1 MDSDNYGH
9 AAKRTI
15 HAGLGF
21 VCSMSRSARQYVF
34 ACLRTCVFMLE
45 DNVRHTLSVGMRKNS
60 PDARERERERERE
73 GGFSCLSLP
82 LPRLSGQS
90 LASNFR
96 SQLTSEGGGQFARLV
111 PTNFGQVSRSRTC
124 DASETTHR
132 V

>member
-1 MDSDNYGH
+1 MF
-9 AAKRTI
+9 K
-15 HAGLGF
+15 L
-21 VCSMSRSARQYVF
+21 
-34 ACLRTCVFMLE
+34 FMLE
-45 DNVRHTLSVGMRKNS
+45 DNIRHTLSVGMRKNS
-60 PDARERERERERE
+60 PDARERERERRRLLVP
-73 GGFSCLSLP
+73 FPP